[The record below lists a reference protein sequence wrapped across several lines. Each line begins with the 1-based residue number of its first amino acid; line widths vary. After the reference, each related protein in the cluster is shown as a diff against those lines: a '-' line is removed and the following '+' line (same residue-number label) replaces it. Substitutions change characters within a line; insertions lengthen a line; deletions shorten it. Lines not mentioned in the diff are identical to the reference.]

1 MLGAAHKRIKGG
13 VLYLK
18 RVDKNVRNLLFC
30 GLILLFVYIA
40 GCGFQTPAAVSP
52 LASSAA
58 EKPAPRTMV
67 DHLNRTV
74 HLPAKPERVLALTR
88 NFMEEMFA
96 LGLAP
101 IGKVDEYVNRPEGK
115 ALPNIS
121 KQSAPNIE
129 AIINLKPDV
138 IIANT
143 RQHVPMLETLQT
155 TGAAVFFI
163 DPGRSGQDPLTGRI
177 QLLGEI
183 LNRSQSAKQY
193 TQQLES
199 ASEELKQQ
207 VAGQKFLRGIILD
220 GAGDMTKAA
229 QPTGFYGALLQRLG
243 IQNIVSAGLPGA
255 NASTWV
261 TFDREAILKAS
272 PDVILIKSPG
282 KNKDSQQKLLDAV
295 YGDSAW
301 QETAAV
307 KTRKVFLLPTSVD
320 PGGMD
325 SIEALRTTARILTG
339 QQE

>member
-1 MLGAAHKRIKGG
+1 LNRGNEIARKILFSGLLMLTMI
-13 VLYLK
+13 V
-18 RVDKNVRNLLFC
+18 
-30 GLILLFVYIA
+30 A
-40 GCGFQTPAAVSP
+40 GCGSQTPAVVP
-52 LASSAA
+52 GVTSSTAD
-58 EKPAPRTMV
+58 KPVPRTMV

-96 LGLAP
+96 LGIAP

-121 KQSAPNIE
+121 KQATPNIE

-155 TGAAVFFI
+155 TGAVVFFI
-163 DPGRSGQDPLTGRI
+163 DPGRGGQDPLTGRI
-177 QLLGEI
+177 QLLGAI
-183 LNRSQSAKQY
+183 LNRSQLAKQY
-193 TQQLES
+193 IQQLES
-199 ASEELKQQ
+199 ASEELKAQ
-207 VAGQKFLRGIILD
+207 VAGQKFQTGIILD

-243 IQNIVSAGLPGA
+243 IENVVPAGLPGA

-272 PDVILIKSPG
+272 PDVILIKAPG
-282 KNKDSQQKLLDAV
+282 KNKGSQQKILDSV

-307 KTRKVFLLPTSVD
+307 KGRKVFLLPAAVD

-325 SIEALRTTARILTG
+325 SIEALRTTARILNG
-339 QQE
+339 QTE